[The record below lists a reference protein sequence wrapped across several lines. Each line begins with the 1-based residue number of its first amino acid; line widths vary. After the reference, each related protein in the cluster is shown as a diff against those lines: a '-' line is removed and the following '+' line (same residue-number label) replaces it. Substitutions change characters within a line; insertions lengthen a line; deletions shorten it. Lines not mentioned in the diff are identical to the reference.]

1 MSTKKKRSL
10 GTFGILLIVLL
21 FVFAISWI
29 FNGKPYIGTD
39 DAGKAAE
46 AEGAARSGQDVIWM
60 KCRGSVHGRFPF
72 SRSCAILSLMISY
85 GGGG

>member
-46 AEGAARSGQDVIWM
+46 MTVQHATIAQW
-60 KCRGSVHGRFPF
+60 F
-72 SRSCAILSLMISY
+72 L
-85 GGGG
+85 